1 MAGLLDIFGTGGTE
15 SLGLLGMSSEDM
27 KRARDDAQAQA
38 LFSLAGRLFQG
49 GSTGQSIAQGLQM
62 GQQAY
67 KQALQGQLQDKL
79 QTSQLQ
85 DTLAKRQEAQAAKQ
99 RQAQI
104 QQILGQAY
112 QPAMAGQPAQEMYG
126 EDIMG
131 QRVGEGVTPAVAARP
146 AGFDIQSIAPAL
158 MATPEGRA
166 ELSNLIK
173 TQEMMQPK
181 LTTLKPEE
189 QLGYMRDGQFVTV
202 AQGAPK
208 PQEPVKPP
216 SAVQEYEYAKSQGYK
231 GSFEQFKQLNKPVTT
246 TTVNVGDKSFAAEFG
261 KGVAQSV
268 ENTFNAAQGAVG
280 TLSRIQTLKPL
291 VSDNAVFS
299 GPLANAQVTVSR
311 IAESLGVGGA
321 NNSEKL
327 KNTAVA
333 MQQLAG
339 LELNAAEAMKG
350 QGAIT
355 ENERALIKR
364 AAGGDLMTMTSS
376 EVSSL
381 IGALEKTSKFKIQ
394 AHERNIGRLSSNPA
408 TAQLAEYYALPTIQE
423 APKSNMPSKSGPA
436 SPLKFDAAKENRYQE
451 WLKTQGK

>member
-15 SLGLLGMSSEDM
+15 SLSLLGMSPEDI

-38 LFSLAGRLFQG
+38 MFSLAGRLFQG
-49 GSTGQSIAQGLQM
+49 GNTGQSIAQGLQM

-67 KQALQGQLQDKL
+67 KQALQGQLADKL
-79 QTSQLQ
+79 QSAQLQ
-85 DTLAKRQEAQAAKQ
+85 DMLTKQKEAQAAKQ

-112 QPAMAGQPAQEMYG
+112 RPAVAGRPAQMVEEDGRYMG
-126 EDIMG
+126 E
-131 QRVGEGVTPAVAARP
+131 TPAVAARP

-158 MATPEGRA
+158 MASPEGRA

-231 GSFEQFKQLNKPVTT
+231 GTFEQFKQLNKPVTT
-246 TTVNVGDKSFAAEFG
+246 TNVNVGDRSFAAEFG

-291 VSDNAVFS
+291 VSDGAVFS
-299 GPLANAQVTVSR
+299 GPLANAQLTVGR

-321 NNSEKL
+321 NNTEKL

-364 AAGGDLMTMTSS
+364 AAGGDLMTMTAS
-376 EVSSL
+376 EVRSL

-423 APKSNMPSKSGPA
+423 APQNVGGNLA
-436 SPLKFDAAKENRYQE
+436 SQAAAELARRRKAQ
-451 WLKTQGK
+451 